1 MSGKTV
7 VLTGATGEIGGAIAA
22 GLARSKQVAVL
33 VLIVRDEAKGE
44 AIAVKAIED
53 EAEWDEMM
61 EASEKVRK
69 T

>member
-1 MSGKTV
+1 MQRENDDKGTPTRAGRRLLLAAEIKAALSLAGNWSAPMS
-7 VLTGATGEIGGAIAA
+7 
-22 GLARSKQVAVL
+22 
-33 VLIVRDEAKGE
+33 KGE

>member
-1 MSGKTV
+1 MS
-7 VLTGATGEIGGAIAA
+7 
-22 GLARSKQVAVL
+22 
-33 VLIVRDEAKGE
+33 KGE

-53 EAEWDEMM
+53 EAEWGEMM